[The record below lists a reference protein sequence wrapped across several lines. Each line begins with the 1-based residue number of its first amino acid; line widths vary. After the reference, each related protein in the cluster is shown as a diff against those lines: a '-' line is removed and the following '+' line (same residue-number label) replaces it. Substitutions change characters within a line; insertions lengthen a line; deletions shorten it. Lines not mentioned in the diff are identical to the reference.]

1 MARVRMVTR
10 TVESTVATVMCVD
23 ITSASVSNVERT
35 ISGKYEDKADVLKAV
50 QAIFDT
56 DTVKNV
62 SVVSFT
68 TNVTLYGMPEQDFIK
83 NAKILPPRKANEDT
97 DEG

>member
-10 TVESTVATVMCVD
+10 TVESTTALVMTVD

-83 NAKILPPRKANEDT
+83 HAKILPPRKANEDT